1 MTDLL
6 TELRCV
12 IDALD
17 RARVDYALC
26 GGVALAIYGIPRAT
40 IDIDMLIT
48 SDQVRTAEDVLGQLG
63 YRLAGAE
70 MNLAGGAVTISRFVK
85 PEPESEDVL
94 MVDLLHV
101 TPALESVWQSRR
113 RVAWNHGTIG
123 TVSRAGLVT
132 LKRLRGSG
140 QDHDDISRLTGES
153 ECR

>member
-6 TELRCV
+6 TELRR
-12 IDALD
+12 ITDALD

-40 IDIDMLIT
+40 IDIDMLVMP
-48 SDQVRTAEDVLGQLG
+48 DQVRTAEHVLGQLG
-63 YRLAGAE
+63 YTLAAAE
-70 MNLAGGAVTISRFVK
+70 MSLARGAVIISRFVK

-101 TPALESVWQSRR
+101 TPALDRVWQSRQ
-113 RVAWNHGTIG
+113 RVAWNHGAIG
-123 TVSRAGLVT
+123 TVSRAGLVA

-140 QDHDDISRLTGES
+140 QDQDDISRLTGETQ
-153 ECR
+153 CT